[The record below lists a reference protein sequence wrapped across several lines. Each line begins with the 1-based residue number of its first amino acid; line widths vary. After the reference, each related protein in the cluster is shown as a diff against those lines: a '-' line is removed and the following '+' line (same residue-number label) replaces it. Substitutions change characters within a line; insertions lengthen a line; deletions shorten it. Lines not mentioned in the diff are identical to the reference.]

1 MRLRTLT
8 ILAVTGAVVLV
19 GGWYFGEHAVP
30 GLPQADSGVLMF
42 PDLAARLQKAKR
54 IEVVHQ
60 GTTLVIEKTG
70 DVWGLLDRGGYKVQV
85 PKLRGLLTGLT
96 ELRLIEPRTDAPAEY
111 SRIGVEDPSGKD
123 AGSTLLRVLDDGGQ
137 PIAALIVGHHRVRTQ
152 GNPPEEVYV
161 RRPDQAQ
168 TWLAEGAVQPDADP
182 VFWLDRAVMN
192 IDHGRIET
200 VTVAR
205 GDAVLAFARRDGKLL
220 LTTPADHPP
229 LDEYRLGEVSRA
241 LELLAFQD
249 VQTDAQPVG
258 ASIGRS
264 VFATSDSLTVSAV
277 LFAAAE
283 PKPGGATASAGGDPG
298 AKDVWVRF
306 EAAGEDNA
314 KTEAEQLSA
323 RLQGWTFQLGSWK
336 ERSLAPTLDDLTAPP
351 QPGPGAR
358 QAPKE

>member
-1 MRLRTLT
+1 
-8 ILAVTGAVVLV
+8 
-19 GGWYFGEHAVP
+19 
-30 GLPQADSGVLMF
+30 
-42 PDLAARLQKAKR
+42 
-54 IEVVHQ
+54 
-60 GTTLVIEKTG
+60 
-70 DVWGLLDRGGYKVQV
+70 
-85 PKLRGLLTGLT
+85 
-96 ELRLIEPRTDAPAEY
+96 
-111 SRIGVEDPSGKD
+111 
-123 AGSTLLRVLDDGGQ
+123 
-137 PIAALIVGHHRVRTQ
+137 
-152 GNPPEEVYV
+152 
-161 RRPDQAQ
+161 
-168 TWLAEGAVQPDADP
+168 
-182 VFWLDRAVMN
+182 
-192 IDHGRIET
+192 
-200 VTVAR
+200 
-205 GDAVLAFARRDGKLL
+205 VLAFARRDGKLL